1 MRVEYVTSTGL
12 LRESVSEW
20 ICIEHDGWAR
30 QKAASW
36 WSQRSLAP
44 CPASVDEAVALAKA
58 GALATCEAITV
69 SVIAGEKW
77 PKIVGYKLGARP
89 EYSTPETGWS
99 TFEEALEEQRRTTGA
114 YDDDKPEEHPRVLE
128 VIELFGGSTVQI
140 DSSKAGHFDEEG
152 RWVPPQAPK
161 KLRAL
166 GDMNDLPW

>member
-1 MRVEYVTSTGL
+1 MRVEYVTSSGL

-30 QKAASW
+30 QKAAAW

-44 CPASVDEAVALAKA
+44 CPASVDDAVALAKA
-58 GALATCEAITV
+58 GLLADCEAITV

-89 EYSTPETGWS
+89 EYSTHETDWS
-99 TFEEALEEQRRTTGA
+99 TFGEVIDGQQQGDGEEHEA
-114 YDDDKPEEHPRVLE
+114 EEHPRVLE
-128 VIELFGGSTVQI
+128 VVELFGGYTVEQ
-140 DSSKAGHFDEEG
+140 KPRTAGGFFDEEG
-152 RWVPPQAPK
+152 RWIAPQATK

-166 GDMNDLPW
+166 GDMDDLPW